1 MLKQNFIVLFITCL
15 SLIQISAQDQERQDE
30 LYDLPPAQEGDLLC
44 RCVSTFLPQEAE
56 TFYFKI
62 GGKYHE
68 VALAGEGISMT
79 FPVRKTNIFTLYS
92 KGVSDEGNVIYIP
105 VVEQVLNGAGLDHL
119 IILGRT
125 ANSKTLQSAA
135 YNLHTDNFPANALH
149 LFNQTP
155 LSLGVQV
162 DKVNSWVEPLSLYTH
177 KFKNVDRNTYT
188 SAKIAIAYKG
198 EAKIMSSKRL
208 RLLPGR
214 RVIMICFPSKARAD
228 MGATPL
234 RVLTLEDMPK

>member
-15 SLIQISAQDQERQDE
+15 SLLQISAQDQARQDD
-30 LYDLPPAQEGDLLC
+30 LYSLPPAQEGDLLC
-44 RCVSTFLPQEAE
+44 RCVSTFQLQKSE
-56 TFYFKI
+56 TFYFKLD
-62 GGKYHE
+62 GTYHE
-68 VALAGEGISMT
+68 VALTSEGISMT

-92 KGVSDEGNVIYIP
+92 KGLSEEGKVVYIP
-105 VVEQVLNGAGLDHL
+105 VVEQMLDGPGVDHL
-119 IILGRT
+119 VILSRT
-125 ANSKTLQSAA
+125 PNSKTMVSTAH
-135 YNLHTDNFPANALH
+135 NLHTDIYPANALH

-162 DKVNSWVEPLSLYTH
+162 DNVNALVKPLELYTH
-177 KFKNVDRNTYT
+177 KFKNVDRNAYT

-214 RVIMICFPSKARAD
+214 RVIMICFPSKARSD

-234 RVLTLEDMPK
+234 RVLTLQDMP

>member
-15 SLIQISAQDQERQDE
+15 SLLQISAQDKERQDD
-30 LYDLPPAQEGDLLC
+30 LYSLPPAQEGDLLC
-44 RCVSTFLPQEAE
+44 RCVSTFLPQKSE

-62 GGKYHE
+62 DGTYRE
-68 VALAGEGISMT
+68 VALTGEGISMT

-92 KGVSDEGNVIYIP
+92 KGVSEEGDVAYIP
-105 VVEQVLNGAGLDHL
+105 VVQQVLDGPGVNHL
-119 IILGRT
+119 IILSRPT
-125 ANSKTLQSAA
+125 NSKALESVA
-135 YNLHTDNFPANALH
+135 YSLHTDNYPANSLH
-149 LFNQTP
+149 LLNQTP
-155 LSLGVQV
+155 LSLGVQI
-162 DKVNSWVEPLSLYTH
+162 DKVNSWVKPLEFYTH
-177 KFKNVDRNTYT
+177 KFENVDRNTYT

-228 MGATPL
+228 MGSTPL
-234 RVLTLEDMPK
+234 RVLTLQDMP